1 MLKLIKGE
9 LFFGMLLELTLEGY
23 LEFAINGYVNLTNF
37 SIKFL
42 GDIFGLTMSCF
53 CVFMDAI
60 FLPFVILWI
69 NIFKNKYDLRKKS
82 FKERWGVIY
91 EGYKYNNKYKRLY
104 TLYFVA
110 RRMLFVALGF
120 IIQNYK
126 LTGV

>member
-9 LFFGMLLELTLEGY
+9 LFFGMLLEVTLEGY

>member
-9 LFFGMLLELTLEGY
+9 LFFGMLLEVTLEGY

-69 NIFKNKYDLRKKS
+69 NIFKNKYDLRKK
-82 FKERWGVIY
+82 
-91 EGYKYNNKYKRLY
+91 
-104 TLYFVA
+104 
-110 RRMLFVALGF
+110 
-120 IIQNYK
+120 
-126 LTGV
+126 